1 MVGRGRVDREVHW
14 RGVIQ
19 DQKASGLSISAFC
32 RQRGIPGGSFFNWR
46 RKLAERDHG
55 RAVEPEE
62 TGAKFVPVE
71 IPAASAQVRPGCD
84 VVLPDG
90 CRIIIPI
97 QCDSGWLSEI
107 LGALRERSC

>member
-1 MVGRGRVDREVHW
+1 
-14 RGVIQ
+14 
-19 DQKASGLSISAFC
+19 
-32 RQRGIPGGSFFNWR
+32 
-46 RKLAERDHG
+46 
-55 RAVEPEE
+55 
-62 TGAKFVPVE
+62 VE
-71 IPAASAQVRPGCD
+71 IPAASAHVRPCCE